1 MMSNDEGNCGMTRV
15 LLIVF
20 FVTGCNTNSTS
31 SQIIF
36 AGISQQSKMNT
47 LTFFFTTLLSFFHP
61 FYISM
66 TDINYNDKNHEVEV
80 SIRIF
85 TDDFEN
91 TLRKQHSNINI
102 DIEHPAN
109 QTQMNGFVNDYIQHH
124 LSFQINGKPAA
135 MGFAGY
141 EIENE
146 SIWTYFEIK
155 DVSAVQKVV
164 ITNTLLHDYNENQ
177 INLIHIKA
185 NDKEQE
191 TKLNYPD
198 SKAEFSF

>member
-1 MMSNDEGNCGMTRV
+1 
-15 LLIVF
+15 
-20 FVTGCNTNSTS
+20 
-31 SQIIF
+31 
-36 AGISQQSKMNT
+36 MN
-47 LTFFFTTLLSFFHP
+47 LLLSFFYTTLFSLFHP

-66 TDINYNDKNHEVEV
+66 TDISYNEKTHEVEV
-80 SIRIF
+80 SVRIF

-124 LSFQINGKPAA
+124 LSFQINGKPVA

-141 EIENE
+141 EKENE

-155 DVSAVQKVV
+155 DVSALQK
-164 ITNTLLHDYNENQ
+164 IGINNNLLQDYNENQ

-185 NDKEQE
+185 NGKEE
-191 TKLNYPD
+191 DTKLNYPE

>member
-1 MMSNDEGNCGMTRV
+1 
-15 LLIVF
+15 
-20 FVTGCNTNSTS
+20 
-31 SQIIF
+31 
-36 AGISQQSKMNT
+36 MN
-47 LTFFFTTLLSFFHP
+47 LLLSVLYTSLFSLFHP

-66 TDINYNDKNHEVEV
+66 TDINYNNQSHELEV

-91 TLRKQHSNINI
+91 TLRKYHKDVNI

-109 QTQMNGFVNDYIQHH
+109 KTQMNSFVNDYIQKNV
-124 LSFQINGKPAA
+124 SFTINGKPAT

-141 EIENE
+141 EQEQE
-146 SIWTYFEIK
+146 SVWTYFEIK
-155 DVSAVQKVV
+155 DVSALQKLT

-177 INLIHIKA
+177 VNLIKIKA
-185 NDKEQE
+185 NGKDQN
-191 TKLNYPD
+191 TKLDYPD

>member
-1 MMSNDEGNCGMTRV
+1 
-15 LLIVF
+15 
-20 FVTGCNTNSTS
+20 
-31 SQIIF
+31 
-36 AGISQQSKMNT
+36 MN
-47 LTFFFTTLLSFFHP
+47 LLLSFFYTSLFFLFHP

-66 TDINYNDKNHEVEV
+66 TDIDYNDKNHEVEV
-80 SIRIF
+80 SVRIF

-91 TLRKQHSNINI
+91 TLRKEHSNINI

-109 QTQMNGFVNDYIQHH
+109 QTQMNGFVNEYIQHH
-124 LSFQINGKPAA
+124 LSFQINGKQAA

-141 EIENE
+141 EKENE
-146 SIWTYFEIK
+146 SIWIYFEIK

-185 NDKEQE
+185 NNKEQE

-198 SKAEFSF
+198 SEAEFSF